1 MMKKKLPLLVVV
13 ALLIAVFGFTATY
26 TTQEN
31 EFAAVKQFGKLVKIT
46 DTAGLN
52 VKVPFI
58 QSVTYMPKSKQ
69 LYDVPASEVITSD
82 KKTMVTDAYVLW
94 HVTDPQKYISSL
106 NANSATAEGRINAI
120 VYNAIKTT
128 ASSMSQED
136 LISCRDS
143 KLEISANA
151 DALDDVEIKDLES
164 DTTSPEDAGEEGK
177 ENSSGKADD
186 KEKDEPAVISDILKK
201 EIGTQFDQYG
211 IVLDTI
217 KIKVLDLSDENKSAV
232 YQRMISERN
241 NIEAAYKAQGEAD
254 AQVIRNTTDAEVQ
267 VLLSEAKAKAD
278 ATIAEGE
285 AEYMKIMSGVYN
297 SEDKADFYTFSLELD
312 TAKSSLTGNNTTLF
326 LDKDSSIAQ
335 IFKGV
340 K

>member
-1 MMKKKLPLLVVV
+1 MKKFGKTMVVLLVILV
-13 ALLIAVFGFTATY
+13 LGLGSTSTY
-26 TTQEN
+26 TTYEN
-31 EFAAVKQFGKLVKIT
+31 EFAAVKQFGKLVKINEH
-46 DTAGLN
+46 AGLN
-52 VKVPFI
+52 FKVPFI

-128 ASSMSQED
+128 ASSMTQED
-136 LISCRDS
+136 LIACRDS
-143 KLEISANA
+143 NMDIQTDAS
-151 DALDDVEIKDLES
+151 ALDDVDIKDL
-164 DTTSPEDAGEEGK
+164 TSEEGADTEASEVIEK
-177 ENSSGKADD
+177 EEVAS
-186 KEKDEPAVISDILKK
+186 KEGPKVISEILKK
-201 EIGTQFDQYG
+201 EIGTQLDQYG

-217 KIKVLDLSDENKSAV
+217 KIKVLDLSDENKAAV

-267 VLLSEAKAKAD
+267 VLLSEASAKAD
-278 ATIAEGE
+278 AIIAEGE
-285 AEYMKIMSGVYN
+285 AEYMKIMSDVYN

-326 LDKDSSIAQ
+326 LDRDSSIAQ
-335 IFKGV
+335 IFAQ
-340 K
+340 

>member
-1 MMKKKLPLLVVV
+1 MKKFGKS
-13 ALLIAVFGFTATY
+13 LIAVIIVFGLILGANCTY
-26 TTQEN
+26 TTYEN

-46 DTAGLN
+46 DNSGLN
-52 VKVPFI
+52 FKVPFI

-106 NANSATAEGRINAI
+106 NANPATAEGRINAI

-128 ASSMSQED
+128 ASSMTQED
-136 LISCRDS
+136 LIACRDS
-143 KLEISANA
+143 NMEIQTNT
-151 DALDDVEIKDLES
+151 DALEDVEIKDL
-164 DTTSPEDAGEEGK
+164 TSEEGADTEASEVIEK
-177 ENSSGKADD
+177 EEVTSSEAPK
-186 KEKDEPAVISDILKK
+186 VISEILAK
-201 EIGTQFDQYG
+201 EVGTQFDQYG
-211 IVLDTI
+211 ITLDTI
-217 KIKVLDLSDENKSAV
+217 KIKVLDLSDENKAAV

-267 VLLSEAKAKAD
+267 VLLSEARAKAD

-285 AEYMKIMSGVYN
+285 AEYMKIMSEAYN

-312 TAKSSLTGNNTTLF
+312 TAKSSLTGGNTTLF
-326 LDKDSSIAQ
+326 LDKDSSIAD
-335 IFKGV
+335 IFRGV